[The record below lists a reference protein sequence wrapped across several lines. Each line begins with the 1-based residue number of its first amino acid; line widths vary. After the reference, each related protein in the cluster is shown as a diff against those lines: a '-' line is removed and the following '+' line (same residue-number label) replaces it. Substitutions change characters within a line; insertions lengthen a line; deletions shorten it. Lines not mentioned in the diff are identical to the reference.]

1 MENTKKIKELESKIK
16 ILKAQKVNLDL
27 ELKNEKDKNGS
38 LESKVINYHITLSS
52 QLTAL
57 QSENRKKDGDIN
69 DMNKKIEELRLS
81 LEAQRQKFSNALDN
95 SKVNLK

>member
-52 QLTAL
+52 
-57 QSENRKKDGDIN
+57 
-69 DMNKKIEELRLS
+69 
-81 LEAQRQKFSNALDN
+81 
-95 SKVNLK
+95 